1 MKKTKHKTLSLF
13 GVIMLNLVF
22 LSGIIFFVSTQIQLE
37 ETSSRFVDIEGEI
50 FYQKEH
56 DGAFDTFVKTDGV
69 DDAGNVRMWKIHN
82 DIKREIGSH
91 VSILVQSLDRNYEGY
106 QMVEISK
113 FKIEKQEEGFLSEE

>member
-1 MKKTKHKTLSLF
+1 MKKNKYKKVSLI

-69 DDAGNVRMWKIHN
+69 DETGNVRMWKIHSKVTQR
-82 DIKREIGSH
+82 IKKP
-91 VSILVQSLDRNYEGY
+91 Q
-106 QMVEISK
+106 
-113 FKIEKQEEGFLSEE
+113 